1 MVIRGALSESPAPAT
16 PGALV
21 ALSTPDTMNN
31 KDLYL
36 RLLGYVRPYTR
47 IFALSLAG
55 TAAVAITEPLI
66 AALIKPLLDGSF
78 VAKDPRSIR
87 VMPLLLV
94 AVFIV
99 RGIADFVG
107 SVAMNWIAHRVVMD
121 LRDALFARLLALPTR
136 YFDDR
141 SAGTLLSRL
150 TYDVSQVMTAT
161 TQALVTLVRDGLAV
175 TGLLAWMLYL
185 NWRLSLLAFLIA
197 PGIGLIMRAIS
208 RRLRRLSRELQD
220 LMGELTRVIDEVL
233 QGHKVIKIFGGHDYE
248 RDRFSRVN
256 NRVRQFNL
264 KLVAASEGS
273 GPLVQLLA
281 VVALGAM
288 IYLASL
294 QSAADQITVGGFVS
308 LFGAMAMLLTPIK
321 RLTKVNE
328 QLQRGLAAA
337 ETIFALLDE
346 PPEPDQGT
354 RTIGRAAGRV
364 SFRAVSH
371 RYRPEG
377 AEVIRR
383 LNLEVQAGET
393 IALVGPSGSGK
404 TTLMSL
410 LPRFYEPDGGEILL
424 DGVPI
429 RELRLAELR
438 ANIAYVSQDIV
449 LFNDTVAANIAYGAG
464 FRADEAALVQAAER
478 AHAMEF
484 IRDLPRG
491 LHTLIG
497 ENGARL
503 SGGQRQ
509 RLAIARALLK
519 NAPILILD
527 EATSALDTQSE
538 RKVQQALD
546 TLRQGRTAFVIAH
559 RLSTIES
566 ADRIVVLDKGGIV
579 EIGAHAELLA
589 RGGLYASLYQM
600 QAHGTQTTK
609 LHSL

>member
-1 MVIRGALSESPAPAT
+1 
-16 PGALV
+16 
-21 ALSTPDTMNN
+21 MNS

-36 RLLGYVRPYTR
+36 RLLRYVRPYR
-47 IFALSLAG
+47 RMFALSILG
-55 TAAVAITEPLI
+55 TTAAAATEPLI
-66 AALIKPLLDGSF
+66 PALIQPLLDGSF
-78 VAKDPRSIR
+78 VAKDPHSIR
-87 VMPLLLV
+87 LMPLLMV

-99 RGIADFVG
+99 RGITSFIG
-107 SVAMNWIAHRVVMD
+107 TLAMSWIAHQVVTD
-121 LRDALFARLLALPTR
+121 LRDALFARLLSLPTR
-136 YFDDR
+136 YFDDH
-141 SAGTLLSRL
+141 SAGSLLSRL

-161 TQALVTLVRDGLAV
+161 TQALVALVKDGLSV
-175 TGLLAWMLYL
+175 IGLLGWMLYL
-185 NWRLSLLAFLIA
+185 NWKLSLLVLLIT
-197 PGIGLIMRAIS
+197 PGITIIMRLVS
-208 RRLRRLSRELQD
+208 QRLRRLSRELQE
-220 LMGELTRVIDEVL
+220 LMGGLTHVIDEVL
-233 QGHKVIKIFGGHDYE
+233 QGHKVIKIFGGQDYE
-248 RDRFSRVN
+248 RQRFHRVN

-264 KLVAASEGS
+264 KLAAASEAS

-281 VVALGAM
+281 IIALGAV
-288 IYLASL
+288 IYFASL

-346 PPEPDQGT
+346 PPEPDRGI
-354 RTIGRAAGRV
+354 RAIGRARGEVR
-364 SFRAVSH
+364 FHAVSH
-371 RYRPEG
+371 RYRDDG
-377 AEVIRR
+377 GEV
-383 LNLEVQAGET
+383 LHQLELDVRPGET
-393 IALVGPSGSGK
+393 IALVGPSGGGK

-410 LPRFYEPDGGEILL
+410 LPRFYEPESGDILL

-464 FRADEAALVQAAER
+464 FQVGEDDILKAAES

-484 IRDLPRG
+484 IRELPQG

-546 TLRQGRTAFVIAH
+546 ALRQGRTAFIIAH

-566 ADRIVVLDKGGIV
+566 ANRIVVLDRGHIV
-579 EIGAHAELLA
+579 ESGTHDELLA
-589 RGGLYASLYQM
+589 RGGLYASLYQI
-600 QAHGTQTTK
+600 QI
-609 LHSL
+609 HS

>member
-1 MVIRGALSESPAPAT
+1 
-16 PGALV
+16 
-21 ALSTPDTMNN
+21 MNS

-36 RLLGYVRPYTR
+36 RLLRYARPYSR
-47 IFALSLAG
+47 MFALSILG
-55 TAAVAITEPLI
+55 TIAAAATEPLI
-66 AALIKPLLDGSF
+66 PALIQPLLDGSF
-78 VAKDPRSIR
+78 VAKDPHSIR
-87 VMPLLLV
+87 LMPLLMV

-99 RGIADFVG
+99 RGITSFIG
-107 SVAMNWIAHRVVMD
+107 TLAMSWIAHQVVTD

-136 YFDDR
+136 YFDDH
-141 SAGTLLSRL
+141 SAGSLLSRL

-161 TQALVTLVRDGLAV
+161 TQALVALVKDGLSV
-175 TGLLAWMLYL
+175 IGLLGWMLYL
-185 NWRLSLLAFLIA
+185 NWKLSLLVLLIT
-197 PGIGLIMRAIS
+197 PGITIIMRLVS
-208 RRLRRLSRELQD
+208 SRLRRLSRELQE
-220 LMGELTRVIDEVL
+220 LMGGLTHVIDEVL
-233 QGHKVIKIFGGHDYE
+233 QGHKVIKIFGGQDYE
-248 RDRFSRVN
+248 RQRFHRVN

-264 KLVAASEGS
+264 KLAAASEAS

-281 VVALGAM
+281 IIALGAV
-288 IYLASL
+288 IYFASL

-337 ETIFALLDE
+337 ETIFTLLDE
-346 PPEPDQGT
+346 PPEPDRGT
-354 RTIGRAAGRV
+354 RAIGRAIGEVR
-364 SFRAVSH
+364 FHAVSH
-371 RYRPEG
+371 RYRDDG
-377 AEVIRR
+377 GEVLHR
-383 LNLEVQAGET
+383 LELDVRPGET
-393 IALVGPSGSGK
+393 IALVGPSGGGK

-410 LPRFYEPDGGEILL
+410 LPRFYEPESGDILL

-464 FRADEAALVQAAER
+464 FQVGEGDILKAAES

-484 IRDLPRG
+484 IRELPQG
-491 LHTLIG
+491 VHTLIG

-546 TLRQGRTAFVIAH
+546 ALRQGRTAFIIAH

-566 ADRIVVLDKGGIV
+566 ADRIVVLDRGHIV
-579 EIGAHAELLA
+579 EIGTHDELLA
-589 RGGLYASLYQM
+589 RSGLYASLYQM
-600 QAHGTQTTK
+600 QI
-609 LHSL
+609 HS

>member
-1 MVIRGALSESPAPAT
+1 
-16 PGALV
+16 
-21 ALSTPDTMNN
+21 MNS

-36 RLLGYVRPYTR
+36 RLLRYVRPYR
-47 IFALSLAG
+47 RMFALSILG
-55 TAAVAITEPLI
+55 TTAAAATEPLI
-66 AALIKPLLDGSF
+66 PALIQPLLDGSF
-78 VAKDPRSIR
+78 VAKDPHSIR
-87 VMPLLLV
+87 LMPLLMV

-99 RGIADFVG
+99 RGITSFIG
-107 SVAMNWIAHRVVMD
+107 TLAMSWIAHQVVTD

-136 YFDDR
+136 YFDDH
-141 SAGTLLSRL
+141 SAGSLLSRL

-161 TQALVTLVRDGLAV
+161 TQALVTLVKDGLSV
-175 TGLLAWMLYL
+175 IGLLGWMLYL
-185 NWRLSLLAFLIA
+185 NWKLSLLVLLIT
-197 PGIGLIMRAIS
+197 PGITIIMRLVS
-208 RRLRRLSRELQD
+208 SRLRRLSRELQE
-220 LMGELTRVIDEVL
+220 LMGGLTHVIDEVL
-233 QGHKVIKIFGGHDYE
+233 QGHKVIKIFGGQDYE
-248 RDRFSRVN
+248 RQRFHRVN

-264 KLVAASEGS
+264 KLAAASEAS

-281 VVALGAM
+281 IIALGAV
-288 IYLASL
+288 IYFASL
-294 QSAADQITVGGFVS
+294 QSATDQITVGGFVS

-346 PPEPDQGT
+346 PPEPDRGI
-354 RTIGRAAGRV
+354 RAIGHARGEV
-364 SFRAVSH
+364 CFHAVSH
-371 RYRPEG
+371 RYRDDG
-377 AEVIRR
+377 GEV
-383 LNLEVQAGET
+383 LHQLELDVRPGET
-393 IALVGPSGSGK
+393 IALVGPSGGGK

-410 LPRFYEPDGGEILL
+410 LPRFYEPESGDILL

-464 FRADEAALVQAAER
+464 FQVGEDDILKAAES

-484 IRDLPRG
+484 IRELPQG
-491 LHTLIG
+491 LQTLIG

-546 TLRQGRTAFVIAH
+546 ALRQGRTAFIIAH

-566 ADRIVVLDKGGIV
+566 ADRIVVLDRGHIV
-579 EIGAHAELLA
+579 ESGTHDELLA
-589 RGGLYASLYQM
+589 RGGLYASLYQI
-600 QAHGTQTTK
+600 QI
-609 LHSL
+609 HS

>member
-1 MVIRGALSESPAPAT
+1 
-16 PGALV
+16 
-21 ALSTPDTMNN
+21 MNS

-36 RLLGYVRPYTR
+36 RLLRYVRPYR
-47 IFALSLAG
+47 RMFALSILG
-55 TAAVAITEPLI
+55 TTAAAATEPLI
-66 AALIKPLLDGSF
+66 PALIQPLLDGSF
-78 VAKDPRSIR
+78 VAKDPHSIR
-87 VMPLLLV
+87 LMPLLMV

-99 RGIADFVG
+99 RGITGFIG
-107 SVAMNWIAHRVVMD
+107 TLAMSWIAHQVVTD
-121 LRDALFARLLALPTR
+121 LRDALFARLLSLPTR
-136 YFDDR
+136 YFDDH
-141 SAGTLLSRL
+141 SAGSLLSRL

-161 TQALVTLVRDGLAV
+161 TQALVTLVKDGLSV
-175 TGLLAWMLYL
+175 IGLLGWMLYL
-185 NWRLSLLAFLIA
+185 NWQLSLLVLLIT
-197 PGIGLIMRAIS
+197 PGITIIMRLVS
-208 RRLRRLSRELQD
+208 QRLRRLSRELQE
-220 LMGELTRVIDEVL
+220 LMGGLTHVIDEVL
-233 QGHKVIKIFGGHDYE
+233 QGHKVIKIFGGQDYE
-248 RDRFSRVN
+248 RQRFHRVN

-264 KLVAASEGS
+264 KLAAASEAS

-281 VVALGAM
+281 IIALGAV
-288 IYLASL
+288 IYFASL

-346 PPEPDQGT
+346 PPEPDRGI
-354 RTIGRAAGRV
+354 RAIGRARGEVR
-364 SFRAVSH
+364 FHAVSH
-371 RYRPEG
+371 RYRDDG
-377 AEVIRR
+377 GEV
-383 LNLEVQAGET
+383 LHQLELDVRPGET
-393 IALVGPSGSGK
+393 IALVGPTGGGK

-410 LPRFYEPDGGEILL
+410 LPRFYEPESGDILL

-464 FRADEAALVQAAER
+464 FQVGEDDILKAAES

-484 IRDLPRG
+484 IRELPQG

-546 TLRQGRTAFVIAH
+546 ALRQGRTAFIIAH

-566 ADRIVVLDKGGIV
+566 ANRIVVLDRGHIV
-579 EIGAHAELLA
+579 ESGTHDELLA
-589 RGGLYASLYQM
+589 RGGLYASLYQI
-600 QAHGTQTTK
+600 QI
-609 LHSL
+609 HS

>member
-1 MVIRGALSESPAPAT
+1 
-16 PGALV
+16 
-21 ALSTPDTMNN
+21 MNN

-55 TAAVAITEPLI
+55 TTVVAITEPLI

-94 AVFIV
+94 TVFVV

-185 NWRLSLLAFLIA
+185 NWQLSLLAFLIA

-208 RRLRRLSRELQD
+208 RRLRRLSRELQE

-233 QGHKVIKIFGGHDYE
+233 QGHKVIKIFGGHAYE
-248 RDRFSRVN
+248 RDRFARVN

-308 LFGAMAMLLTPIK
+308 LFGAMAMLLSPIK

-371 RYRPEG
+371 RYRAEG
-377 AEVIRR
+377 SEVIRR
-383 LNLEVQAGET
+383 LSLEVQPGET

-464 FRADEAALVQAAER
+464 FRADEADLVQAAER

-484 IRDLPRG
+484 IRDLPQG

-559 RLSTIES
+559 RLSTIEN
-566 ADRIVVLDKGGIV
+566 ADRIVVLDKGGIA
-579 EIGAHAELLA
+579 EIGSHAELLA

-600 QAHGTQTTK
+600 QAHGAQTTK

>member
-1 MVIRGALSESPAPAT
+1 
-16 PGALV
+16 
-21 ALSTPDTMNN
+21 MNS

-36 RLLGYVRPYTR
+36 RLLRYVRPYR
-47 IFALSLAG
+47 RMFALSILG
-55 TAAVAITEPLI
+55 TTAAAATEPLI
-66 AALIKPLLDGSF
+66 PALIQPLLDGSF
-78 VAKDPRSIR
+78 VAKDPHSIR
-87 VMPLLLV
+87 LMPLLMV

-99 RGIADFVG
+99 RGITSFIG
-107 SVAMNWIAHRVVMD
+107 TLAMSWIAHQVVTD

-136 YFDDR
+136 YFDDH
-141 SAGTLLSRL
+141 SAGSLLSRL

-161 TQALVTLVRDGLAV
+161 TQALVTLVKDGLSV
-175 TGLLAWMLYL
+175 IGLLGWMLYL
-185 NWRLSLLAFLIA
+185 NWKLSLLVLLIT
-197 PGIGLIMRAIS
+197 PGITIIMRLVS
-208 RRLRRLSRELQD
+208 SRLRRLSRELQE
-220 LMGELTRVIDEVL
+220 LMGGLTHVIDEVL
-233 QGHKVIKIFGGHDYE
+233 QGHKVIKIFGGQDYE
-248 RDRFSRVN
+248 RQRFHRVN

-264 KLVAASEGS
+264 KLAAASEAS

-281 VVALGAM
+281 IIALGAV
-288 IYLASL
+288 IYFASL

-346 PPEPDQGT
+346 PPEPDRGI
-354 RTIGRAAGRV
+354 RAIGHARGEV
-364 SFRAVSH
+364 CFHAVSH
-371 RYRPEG
+371 RYRDDG
-377 AEVIRR
+377 GEV
-383 LNLEVQAGET
+383 LHQLELDVRPGET
-393 IALVGPSGSGK
+393 IALVGPSGGGK

-410 LPRFYEPDGGEILL
+410 LPRFYEPESGDILL

-464 FRADEAALVQAAER
+464 FQVGEDDILKAAES

-484 IRDLPRG
+484 IRELPQG
-491 LHTLIG
+491 LQTLIG

-546 TLRQGRTAFVIAH
+546 ALRQGRTAFIIAH

-566 ADRIVVLDKGGIV
+566 ADRIVVLDRGHIV
-579 EIGAHAELLA
+579 ESGTHDELLA
-589 RGGLYASLYQM
+589 RGGLYASLYQI
-600 QAHGTQTTK
+600 QI
-609 LHSL
+609 HS

>member
-55 TAAVAITEPLI
+55 TTVVAITEPLI

-308 LFGAMAMLLTPIK
+308 LFGAMAMLLSPIK

-464 FRADEAALVQAAER
+464 FRADEADLVQAAER

-484 IRDLPRG
+484 IRDLPQG

-559 RLSTIES
+559 RLSTIEN
-566 ADRIVVLDKGGIV
+566 ADRIVVLDKGGIA
-579 EIGAHAELLA
+579 EIGSHAELLA